1 VGEDCIIKPNARII
15 NSVLGPGVHVEEKAA
30 IENSVL
36 WAHTRISTF
45 AKVRGSVIGR
55 GCHIGKD
62 AELRP
67 GTVLGDKA
75 MIPDYSIV

>member
-1 VGEDCIIKPNARII
+1 VIKPNAKII
-15 NSVLGPGVHVEEKAA
+15 NSVIGPGVHVEEKAI

-36 WAHTRISTF
+36 WAHNRVSTF
-45 AKVRGSVIGR
+45 ARIRGSVLGK

-62 AELRP
+62 AELRA
-67 GTVLGDKA
+67 GSVLGDKA